1 MTPATSTPL
10 WFDPAGPATDSLEP
24 DRAAE
29 VEPPREEAVAAAG
42 VDRTMLVQ
50 GEQVRTAYGET
61 RRPLPSTVVPN
72 LVAAAMLVAAMW
84 GEIDSA
90 ILVGWYCAQ
99 LAYQAARTLIYRA
112 YWRNP
117 PSAEAAP
124 KWIRLWT
131 LQAMTNGCIWGAAGL
146 LFFSPNP
153 IHEAMLTIL
162 LCGVAAG
169 TIAVNAVILP
179 SFMVAVLAI
188 MPALTLRMFLTGD
201 TPHIVLGA
209 MLTLYMTM
217 IMVWGREMHRVLI
230 ESFMRRFSNLELI
243 GRLSRQ
249 TEIAEIAKMKA
260 EAADTAKSKFLAA
273 ASHDLRQ
280 PMHALS
286 IFSEILREE
295 QDPQKMREVAG
306 YIDASVKAL
315 GHLFDALLDIS
326 RLDAGV
332 VPVQE
337 ADFPLDDLL
346 ARLHAD
352 FRPLAARKGLRM
364 DYVPTR
370 AVVRADPIL
379 LEQMLRNL
387 LANAVRYTDRGAI
400 VFGCRWR
407 TGRVRI
413 EVRDTGVGIPV
424 EHLEAIFHEFVQINN
439 PERDREKGLGLGLAI
454 VRRLSILLDYPVEVK
469 SRLSRGSVFS
479 IELPVGRLE
488 RAAGAGGEG
497 EPAGLGGLTGFGGL
511 RVLVIDDEA
520 GVLHATGRLLAGWG
534 CEPLLAESLGEAAA
548 QLKRGVW
555 SPQFVL
561 CDYRLREGA
570 SGVDA
575 LDWLRIVHGERLPCI
590 LITGDIEAER
600 LRAVRESGYT
610 VLHKPVQPAKLRAV
624 MRGML
629 GN

>member
-1 MTPATSTPL
+1 MTLASPTYL
-10 WFDPAGPATDSLEP
+10 WFDPQEPLEALEEPHAFVKEPAEP
-24 DRAAE
+24 
-29 VEPPREEAVAAAG
+29 G
-42 VDRTMLVQ
+42 VDRAVLVQ
-50 GEQVRTAYGET
+50 GEQVRMAYGET
-61 RRPLPSTVVPN
+61 RRALPSTVVPN
-72 LVAAAMLVAAMW
+72 LLAALMLVSAMW
-84 GEIDSA
+84 GEVPGVV
-90 ILVGWYCAQ
+90 LVGWYTAQ
-99 LAYQAARTLIYRA
+99 MAYQVVRTLVYRA
-112 YWRNP
+112 YWRAP
-117 PSAEAAP
+117 PAAEAAP
-124 KWIRLWT
+124 KWIRLWV
-131 LQAMTNGCIWGAAGL
+131 LQAMTNGCIWGSAGL

-162 LCGVAAG
+162 LCGVSAG

-179 SFMVAVLAI
+179 SFVVAVLAI
-188 MPALTLRMFLTGD
+188 LPALTLRMFLSGD
-201 TPHIVLGA
+201 TSHMVLGA

-217 IMVWGREMHRVLI
+217 ILVWGREMHRVLI

-260 EAADTAKSKFLAA
+260 EAADAAKSKFLAA

-295 QDPQKMREVAG
+295 ADPEKMREVAG
-306 YIDASVKAL
+306 YMDASVKAL

-337 ADFPLDDLL
+337 ADFPLGELL

-352 FRPLAARKGLRM
+352 FRPLAARKGLRL

-387 LANAVRYTDRGAI
+387 LANAVRYTERGAI
-400 VFGCRWR
+400 LLGCRR
-407 TGRVRI
+407 RGARLRV

-424 EHLEAIFHEFVQINN
+424 EHLESIFHEFVQIDN

-454 VRRLSILLDYPVEVK
+454 VRRLSVLLGYPVEVK
-469 SRLSRGSVFS
+469 SRLERGSLFS
-479 IELPVGRLE
+479 IDLP
-488 RAAGAGGEG
+488 AGSLAD
-497 EPAGLGGLTGFGGL
+497 EPDLAEEAESGGLGGLAGFGGL

-548 QLKRGVW
+548 QLKRGIW

-570 SGVDA
+570 TGVDA
-575 LDWLRIVHGERLPCI
+575 LDWLRSLHGERLPCL

-624 MRGML
+624 MRGMVS
-629 GN
+629 GAV